1 LGRRLDWGFAKMTRL
16 LISVEGKSEWKF
28 VEQVLQP
35 HFANLEVYIKLHNM
49 KGNISI
55 DRVSGKLNRL
65 IHNFDFVTTLYDF
78 YGFKRLSDNET
89 KKTLEEKIKNGIKQG
104 QQHKINLQNVA
115 VKLVQQTS
123 ILIFLLPI

>member
-1 LGRRLDWGFAKMTRL
+1 MAFMISDNTTNASGCNPISGSSSTMVAGRKSLGC
-16 LISVEGKSEWKF
+16 
-28 VEQVLQP
+28 
-35 HFANLEVYIKLHNM
+35 ANLEVYIKLHNM

-89 KKTLEEKIKNGIKQG
+89 KKTLEDKIKNGIKQG
-104 QQHKINLQNVA
+104 QQRKIIPY
-115 VKLVQQTS
+115 VQMYE
-123 ILIFLLPI
+123 FEALLFSDQ